1 MRLKSLKILGLLL
14 VIVFSVSAFAQ
25 AKVEIEFW
33 HRYSGYRDE
42 LLAELVKNFNESQSD
57 IVVKA
62 SYQGNYET
70 MLPKVLAAIAG
81 GAAPMSSL
89 STSSL

>member
-33 HRYSGYRDE
+33 HR
-42 LLAELVKNFNESQSD
+42 
-57 IVVKA
+57 
-62 SYQGNYET
+62 
-70 MLPKVLAAIAG
+70 
-81 GAAPMSSL
+81 
-89 STSSL
+89 